1 MPEFFQNLNLDLVHI
16 DDTDKLLNKVKET
29 KSIYKLISLIKK
41 IEEATQKVEQ
51 NESLVVKL
59 EN

>member
-29 KSIYKLISLIKK
+29 KNFYKLISLIKK
-41 IEEATQKVEQ
+41 IEEATQKVE
-51 NESLVVKL
+51 
-59 EN
+59 

>member
-1 MPEFFQNLNLDLVHI
+1 MPEFFQNLNLDLIHI